1 MRLATV
7 RTVSSATSAVRI
19 DGKSA
24 VYLPASDLGELMQN
38 PNWRDEAAT
47 HSGRQVD
54 VADVAFVAPIA
65 VPRKVV
71 CVGLNYRAHIEEMGR
86 ELPSMPTLF
95 AKYPEAII
103 GPRDD
108 IVLPPESAAMD
119 WEGELAVVIG
129 STVRRAD
136 HAAAREA
143 IAGYTILNDVTARDY
158 QYRTS
163 QWLQG
168 KTFESTTPLGP
179 VLVTPDE
186 FDQDAA
192 HITTIVDGEV
202 VQHAPIADLVFGATD
217 LVSYISTIVSLNPGD
232 VIATGTPSGV
242 GHGMSPKRYLGDGI
256 RLVTRIDGIGE
267 LDNVCRVG

>member
-7 RTVSSATSAVRI
+7 RTDSSATSAVRI
-19 DGKSA
+19 DGESA

-136 HAAAREA
+136 QAAARQA
-143 IAGYTILNDVTARDY
+143 IAGYTD
-158 QYRTS
+158 S
-163 QWLQG
+163 QRRHC
-168 KTFESTTPLGP
+168 S
-179 VLVTPDE
+179 
-186 FDQDAA
+186 
-192 HITTIVDGEV
+192 
-202 VQHAPIADLVFGATD
+202 
-217 LVSYISTIVSLNPGD
+217 
-232 VIATGTPSGV
+232 
-242 GHGMSPKRYLGDGI
+242 
-256 RLVTRIDGIGE
+256 RLSVPNLTMVAGQNIRIDNAAWSRAGDPRRIRSGRRPHH
-267 LDNVCRVG
+267 DDRRR

>member
-1 MRLATV
+1 MRFATV
-7 RTVSSATSAVRI
+7 RTGSSATSAVRI
-19 DGKSA
+19 DGKNA

-95 AKYPEAII
+95 AKYPEAIV

-168 KTFESTTPLGP
+168 KTFESTTPLVP
-179 VLVTPDE
+179 
-186 FDQDAA
+186 A
-192 HITTIVDGEV
+192 
-202 VQHAPIADLVFGATD
+202 
-217 LVSYISTIVSLNPGD
+217 PGD
-232 VIATGTPSGV
+232 P
-242 GHGMSPKRYLGDGI
+242 R
-256 RLVTRIDGIGE
+256 RI
-267 LDNVCRVG
+267 